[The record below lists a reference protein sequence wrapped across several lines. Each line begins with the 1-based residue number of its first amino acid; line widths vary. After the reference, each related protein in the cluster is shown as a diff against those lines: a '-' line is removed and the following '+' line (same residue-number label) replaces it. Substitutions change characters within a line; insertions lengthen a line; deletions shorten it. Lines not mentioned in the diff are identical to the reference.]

1 MEEPE
6 PPEPSFLDKLR
17 NTWEL
22 ANLMQYIYL
31 FGRAVKIDENLDIEV
46 KESSW
51 SQKHLAIPM
60 PAFAAQQNRR
70 CEC

>member
-1 MEEPE
+1 MMAPRKRAHEEIEDSE
-6 PPEPSFLDKLR
+6 PAEPSFLDKLR

-46 KESSW
+46 
-51 SQKHLAIPM
+51 
-60 PAFAAQQNRR
+60 N
-70 CEC
+70 